1 MSRMALAAERLSR
14 SLERLEAEVLPLT
27 EAREKAAESAKKV
40 DVLTLERETLQS
52 RIAELEDDAQVL
64 SGLTEEVEG
73 RLDGAIAEI
82 RAALGR

>member
-1 MSRMALAAERLSR
+1 MSRMALAAERLSK
-14 SLERLEAEVLPLT
+14 SLEALEQAVAPLLD
-27 EAREKAAESAKKV
+27 ARENAVESAKK
-40 DVLTLERETLQS
+40 LEIFHTERETLQG
-52 RIAELEDDAQVL
+52 RIAELEEDSRVL